1 MEGSGLLENTWLVV
15 TSDHGEMFERGV
27 RGHGTNTL
35 YQPVIRIPLLIFEPG
50 RTTGL
55 DIHTATSSVD
65 VLPTLAHVT
74 GQPIPD
80 WSEGAILPPFAD
92 DDAPD
97 DRAVY
102 AVQAEKIPPGAP
114 LSRVSTALIK
124 GQYKLH
130 YYHGY
135 TDLGVREQVQLYDLE
150 SDPEELVDLAASEG
164 EVASSMLEQLKDRLQ
179 DADRAY
185 Q

>member
-1 MEGSGLLENTWLVV
+1 M
-15 TSDHGEMFERGV
+15 
-27 RGHGTNTL
+27 
-35 YQPVIRIPLLIFEPG
+35 
-50 RTTGL
+50 
-55 DIHTATSSVD
+55 
-65 VLPTLAHVT
+65 
-74 GQPIPD
+74 
-80 WSEGAILPPFAD
+80 
-92 DDAPD
+92 
-97 DRAVY
+97 
-102 AVQAEKIPPGAP
+102 
-114 LSRVSTALIK
+114 IK

-150 SDPEELVDLAASEG
+150 SDPEELVDLAASEP